1 MAKKS
6 KKNESIPNYADG
18 LRHLR
23 EQGLRRLYF
32 LWGAEDYLREDFLSK
47 LKAKCLPEGEDSFSF
62 RRMNGPELDPKQ
74 LREAV
79 DAMPFL
85 TERTFVE
92 LRDVDLNKLAEAD
105 KIQEILTDIPE
116 CCTVA
121 FVQSTGFEPDGRLK
135 LIKAIRELA
144 MEICFTAQPQESLI
158 KWISRRFDALGKR
171 IDLDA
176 ARHLIFVS
184 GDLMSGLIPEIEKVA
199 AYAKGDKV
207 TLTDIDTVAHHIPEA
222 DVFQM
227 TDYIAQKKTG
237 AALSVLS
244 ELLGDKNNEPIVL
257 LAMLGTQMRRLYAAR
272 LALDRD
278 LGSRYVAE
286 CCSIKYDFILN
297 QLMRSAR
304 GYTTAQTKHAVELCA
319 DADYQ
324 IKSSGRSDRE
334 ILVETLLRIAAGE
347 THA

>member
-6 KKNESIPNYADG
+6 KKNESIPGYHDG

-23 EQGLRRLYF
+23 ERGVQRLYL
-32 LWGAEDYLREDFLSK
+32 LWGAEDYLREDFLSN
-47 LKAKCLPEGEDSFSF
+47 LKAACLPEGEDSFSF
-62 RRMNGPELDPKQ
+62 RRINGPELDARQ

-85 TERTFVE
+85 TERTFIE
-92 LRDVDLNKLAEAD
+92 LRDMDLNKLPDAD
-105 KIQEILTDIPE
+105 HIQEILEDIPE
-116 CCTVA
+116 YCTVA

-135 LIKAIRELA
+135 LIKALRKLAEEL
-144 MEICFTAQPQESLI
+144 CFSAQSQENLV

-199 AYAKGDKV
+199 AYAKEDKV
-207 TLTDIDTVAHHIPEA
+207 SLSDIDKVAHHIPEA

-227 TDYIAQKKTG
+227 TDFIAQKKAG

-244 ELLGDKNNEPIVL
+244 ELLGDKNNEPIML
-257 LAMLGTQMRRLYAAR
+257 LAMLGSQMRRLYAAR
-272 LALDRD
+272 LALDRN
-278 LGSRYVAE
+278 LGSRFVGE
-286 CCSIKYDFILN
+286 CCGIKYDFILN

-304 GYTTAQTKHAVELCA
+304 GYTTEQARHAVRLCA
-319 DADYQ
+319 DGDYL
-324 IKSSGRSDRE
+324 IKSSGRPDRE

-347 THA
+347 KDA